1 MKSRLANF
9 TDASVAM
16 ALQAGSA
23 PTDALAP
30 RLVAGAVLA
39 AAALVVAYV
48 GGLLFNLLVLAAAAV
63 GAYEWNLLCNGGAA
77 PTRAALGGAVL
88 ATVGIAALG
97 APEFALIALA
107 PGVALAVAVA
117 WATRARRLWS
127 AIGLVYVV
135 VPGIALIWL
144 RDTLGLETIV
154 WIFIVVWATDIGAYF
169 AGRGLGGPRLAPR
182 ISPNKTWSG
191 LVGGIACAAAAG
203 AATAAF
209 LGLSAPPMLA
219 LLSAVLAVVAQCC
232 DLFESRVKRRVHD
245 KDSGTLIPG
254 HGGLL
259 DRIDGLMAVAP
270 AVAAATLLGGQEALA
285 WR

>member
-1 MKSRLANF
+1 
-9 TDASVAM
+9 M
-16 ALQAGSA
+16 ALQADSA
-23 PTDALAP
+23 PTDGLAP

-48 GGLLFNLLVLAAAAV
+48 GGLLFNLLVLAVAAV
-63 GAYEWNLLCNGGAA
+63 GAYEWNVLCNGGAA
-77 PTRAALGGAVL
+77 PTRAAIGGAVL

-97 APEFALIALA
+97 APEIALIALA
-107 PGVALAVAVA
+107 PGVALAVVVA
-117 WATRARRLWS
+117 WAIRARRLWS
-127 AIGLVYVV
+127 AVGLVYLVL
-135 VPGIALIWL
+135 PCIAFIWL
-144 RDTLGLETIV
+144 RESETLGFETIV
-154 WIFIVVWATDIGAYF
+154 WIFVLVWATDIGAYF

-203 AATAAF
+203 AVTAAF
-209 LGLSAPPMLA
+209 LGLSDPAMLA
-219 LLSAVLAVVAQCC
+219 LLSAALGVVAQGG
-232 DLFESRVKRRVHD
+232 DLFESMVKRRFD
-245 KDSGTLIPG
+245 AKDSGRLIPG

-270 AVAAATLLGGQEALA
+270 TVAAVTLIGGQGALA